1 MASKGA
7 SSRAAARKQKDKWKA
22 KRWYTIRAPRHPWH
36 FKVIGETLGEE
47 DELLIGRMYEI
58 TQQEVDG
65 DFSKMHVK
73 LKFRVTEVIGQDAIT
88 EFAGHEVL
96 KDHVRRQVRR
106 YRGKVDDVIDA
117 ITEDGYYVR
126 IKPFLITQGRVKTSQ
141 KQGIRDACRDVILQ
155 AGARN
160 TWIALQKLILSG
172 ELEESLEK
180 AARKIA
186 SMKIVIIRKSQLVQ
200 EGVVVE
206 EGPTLDEILDNESK
220 AATAKKAALDAALED
235 DDSDEETPDV
245 LAAAEASADDADKTV
260 EEADESPDDAP
271 DYASL
276 KVTEIKE
283 LLKAAGKKTSGKK
296 DELIARLTEEVAEE
310 VQEDVVEASDA
321 PDYTSMKVV
330 DLKELLKAA
339 GKKTSGKK
347 DELIARL
354 NE

>member
-22 KRWYTIRAPRHPWH
+22 KRWYTIRAPRQPWH

-73 LKFRVTEVIGQDAIT
+73 LKFRVTEIVGQDAIT

-141 KQGIRDACRDVILQ
+141 KKGIRDACREVILQ
-155 AGARN
+155 AAARN
-160 TWIALQKLILSG
+160 TWMALQKQILSG
-172 ELEESLEK
+172 ELEQSVEE
-180 AARKIA
+180 AAHKVV
-186 SMKIVIIRKSQLVQ
+186 SVKTVFIRKSQLVQ
-200 EGVVVE
+200 EGVIVE
-206 EGPTLDEILDNESK
+206 DGPTLDEILDNESK
-220 AATAKKAALDAALED
+220 AASAKKAALEAAMED
-235 DDSDEETPDV
+235 DDSEDETPDV
-245 LAAAEASADDADKTV
+245 LAAAEASADDADD
-260 EEADESPDDAP
+260 ADETEHDAEEVDDAATEEEPAEEPAEVTEDAP

-276 KVTEIKE
+276 KV
-283 LLKAAGKKTSGKK
+283 
-296 DELIARLTEEVAEE
+296 AE
-310 VQEDVVEASDA
+310 
-321 PDYTSMKVV
+321 
-330 DLKELLKAA
+330 LKELLKAA
-339 GKKTSGKK
+339 GKPVSGKK
-347 DELIARL
+347 AELIARL
-354 NE
+354 QE

>member
-22 KRWYTIRAPRHPWH
+22 KRWYTIRAPRQPWH

-126 IKPFLITQGRVKTSQ
+126 IKPFLITQGRVKSSQ
-141 KQGIRDACRDVILQ
+141 KKAMRDACRDVVLQ
-155 AGARN
+155 AAARN
-160 TWIALQKLILSG
+160 TWIALQKQILSG
-172 ELEESLEK
+172 ELEQSLEA

-186 SMKIVIIRKSQLVQ
+186 SVKTVIIRKSQLVQ

-206 EGPTLDEILDNESK
+206 DGPTLDEIRDNESN
-220 AATAKKAALDAALED
+220 AIAAKKAALEAAMGD
-235 DDSDEETPDV
+235 GDSDDETPDV
-245 LAAAEASADDADKTV
+245 LAAAEASADDDDESEDEADEEEVADETETV
-260 EEADESPDDAP
+260 EEVVTEEVQEETPSDDAP

-276 KVTEIKE
+276 KV
-283 LLKAAGKKTSGKK
+283 
-296 DELIARLTEEVAEE
+296 AE
-310 VQEDVVEASDA
+310 
-321 PDYTSMKVV
+321 
-330 DLKELLKAA
+330 LKELLKAA
-339 GKKTSGKK
+339 GKPVSGKK
-347 DELIARL
+347 AELIARL
-354 NE
+354 QE

>member
-1 MASKGA
+1 MATKGA

-22 KRWYTIRAPRHPWH
+22 KRWFTIRAPRQPWH

-73 LKFRVTEVIGQDAIT
+73 LKFRVTEIIGQDAIT
-88 EFAGHEVL
+88 EFVGHEVL

-141 KQGIRDACRDVILQ
+141 KKGIRDACRNVILQ
-155 AGARN
+155 AAARN
-160 TWIALQKLILSG
+160 TWIALQKQILSG
-172 ELEESLEK
+172 ELEQSVEK

-186 SMKIVIIRKSQLVQ
+186 SVKIVFIRKSQLVQ
-200 EGVVVE
+200 EGVIVE
-206 EGPTLDEILDNESK
+206 DGPTLDDILDNESK
-220 AATAKKAALDAALED
+220 ASAAKKAALDAAMED
-235 DDSDEETPDV
+235 DDSDDDAPDV
-245 LAAAEASADDADKTV
+245 LAAAEASADDADETEDGSDEDDDPVEEETV
-260 EEADESPDDAP
+260 EEAVEEVQEEAAESTDDVP

-276 KVTEIKE
+276 KV
-283 LLKAAGKKTSGKK
+283 
-296 DELIARLTEEVAEE
+296 AE
-310 VQEDVVEASDA
+310 
-321 PDYTSMKVV
+321 
-330 DLKELLKAA
+330 LKELLKAA
-339 GKKTSGKK
+339 GKPVSGKK
-347 DELIARL
+347 AELIARL
-354 NE
+354 QE

>member
-1 MASKGA
+1 MATKGA

-22 KRWYTIRAPRHPWH
+22 KRWYTIRAPRQPWH

-73 LKFRVTEVIGQDAIT
+73 LKFRVAEIIGQDAVT
-88 EFAGHEVL
+88 EFVGHEVL

-141 KQGIRDACRDVILQ
+141 KKGIRDACRDVILQ
-155 AGARN
+155 AAARN
-160 TWIALQKLILSG
+160 TWIALQKQILSG
-172 ELEESLEK
+172 ELEQSVEK

-186 SMKIVIIRKSQLVQ
+186 SVKIVFIRKSQLVQ

-206 EGPTLDEILDNESK
+206 DGPTLDDIRDNESK
-220 AATAKKAALDAALED
+220 ASAAKKAALDAAMDD
-235 DDSDEETPDV
+235 DDSDDTPDV
-245 LAAAEASADDADKTV
+245 LAAAEASADDAEET
-260 EEADESPDDAP
+260 EEAPEAEAAAESSEDAP

-276 KVTEIKE
+276 KVAELKE
-283 LLKAAGKKTSGKK
+283 LLKSAGKPVSGKK
-296 DELIARLTEEVAEE
+296 AELIARL
-310 VQEDVVEASDA
+310 QE
-321 PDYTSMKVV
+321 
-330 DLKELLKAA
+330 
-339 GKKTSGKK
+339 
-347 DELIARL
+347 
-354 NE
+354 

>member
-22 KRWYTIRAPRHPWH
+22 KRWYTIRAPRQPWH

-73 LKFRVTEVIGQDAIT
+73 LKFRVTEIVGQDAIT

-141 KQGIRDACRDVILQ
+141 KKGIRDACREVILQ
-155 AGARN
+155 AAARN
-160 TWIALQKLILSG
+160 TWMALQKQILSG
-172 ELEESLEK
+172 ELEQSVEK
-180 AARKIA
+180 AARKVV
-186 SMKIVIIRKSQLVQ
+186 SVKTVFIRKSQLVQ
-200 EGVVVE
+200 EGVIVE
-206 EGPTLDEILDNESK
+206 DGPTLDEILDNESK
-220 AATAKKAALDAALED
+220 AASAKKAALEAAMED
-235 DDSDEETPDV
+235 DDSEDETPDV
-245 LAAAEASADDADKTV
+245 LAAAEASADDADET
-260 EEADESPDDAP
+260 EDDAEEVDDAATEEEPAESTEP

-276 KVTEIKE
+276 KV
-283 LLKAAGKKTSGKK
+283 
-296 DELIARLTEEVAEE
+296 AE
-310 VQEDVVEASDA
+310 
-321 PDYTSMKVV
+321 
-330 DLKELLKAA
+330 LKELLKAA
-339 GKKTSGKK
+339 GKPVSGKK
-347 DELIARL
+347 AELIARL
-354 NE
+354 QE

>member
-22 KRWYTIRAPRHPWH
+22 KRWYTIRAPRQPWH

-73 LKFRVTEVIGQDAIT
+73 LKFRVTEIIGQDAIT

-141 KQGIRDACRDVILQ
+141 KQGIRDACRDVVLQ
-155 AGARN
+155 AAARN
-160 TWIALQKLILSG
+160 TWIALQKQILSG
-172 ELEESLEK
+172 ELEQSVEK

-186 SMKIVIIRKSQLVQ
+186 NVKTVFIRKSQLMQ
-200 EGVVVE
+200 EGVIVE
-206 EGPTLDEILDNESK
+206 DGPTLDEIIDTESK
-220 AATAKKAALDAALED
+220 AAAAKKAALNAAMED
-235 DDSDEETPDV
+235 DDSDDEAPDV
-245 LAAAEASADDADKTV
+245 LAAAEASADTADETDEDAEEDDDASVEAAPAEDEAT
-260 EEADESPDDAP
+260 EEATESTDDAP
-271 DYASL
+271 DFA
-276 KVTEIKE
+276 
-283 LLKAAGKKTSGKK
+283 
-296 DELIARLTEEVAEE
+296 
-310 VQEDVVEASDA
+310 
-321 PDYTSMKVV
+321 SMKVA

-339 GKKTSGKK
+339 GKPVSGKK
-347 DELIARL
+347 AELIARL
-354 NE
+354 QE

>member
-22 KRWYTIRAPRHPWH
+22 KRWYTIRAPRQPWH

-73 LKFRVTEVIGQDAIT
+73 LKFRVTEIIGQDAIT

-141 KQGIRDACRDVILQ
+141 KQGFE
-155 AGARN
+155 
-160 TWIALQKLILSG
+160 TH
-172 ELEESLEK
+172 
-180 AARKIA
+180 
-186 SMKIVIIRKSQLVQ
+186 
-200 EGVVVE
+200 VE
-206 EGPTLDEILDNESK
+206 MLFFRRRPETLGLPFRSRFYRVNLNNRSRR
-220 AATAKKAALDAALED
+220 
-235 DDSDEETPDV
+235 PH
-245 LAAAEASADDADKTV
+245 
-260 EEADESPDDAP
+260 
-271 DYASL
+271 
-276 KVTEIKE
+276 
-283 LLKAAGKKTSGKK
+283 
-296 DELIARLTEEVAEE
+296 ARL
-310 VQEDVVEASDA
+310 Q
-321 PDYTSMKVV
+321 M
-330 DLKELLKAA
+330 
-339 GKKTSGKK
+339 
-347 DELIARL
+347 
-354 NE
+354 